1 MWRPVPPLSVASCA
15 RTPDGP
21 KEDRVLRNIAS
32 GGSCVQRG
40 WLRVMLGAVAM
51 GIGMAGAAPA
61 EENRFG
67 TGDATRASSSRA
79 ARDDAMRAIPWEQLS
94 PDARQKVQWVLANT
108 SVFRRLPIRIIQ
120 CDPDLYLFLVHN
132 PDVVVNIWEV
142 LGVSH
147 LAMRRRGPNTYQ
159 VTDDI
164 GTVGTLEFLY
174 RSRDLQLG
182 YVDGTYNGPMFGH
195 RIRGRGLMLLR
206 SHYVREADGRCLI
219 TSQLDAFMNIEPGGA
234 EFLTKTFQPVVGKI
248 ADTNFQ
254 QSLGFLACVCR
265 TAEVNQAGMT
275 RLAAKLGR
283 VPPEVRQRLAELSQ
297 LVAQR
302 ASQIA
307 LTEGDTP
314 ALDPDAPRTAERPE
328 PSLK

>member
-1 MWRPVPPLSVASCA
+1 MATMEVHRGIARIWRLSGAEFSRARGITSGVPCLVMAV
-15 RTPDGP
+15 
-21 KEDRVLRNIAS
+21 VLAFAAGR
-32 GGSCVQRG
+32 
-40 WLRVMLGAVAM
+40 AV
-51 GIGMAGAAPA
+51 GAAVSA
-61 EENRFG
+61 ADSDAY
-67 TGDATRASSSRA
+67 DATSSRA
-79 ARDDAMRAIPWEQLS
+79 ARQNAQEAIPY
-94 PDARQKVQWVLANT
+94 ARLDPQAQAKVRSVLADVT
-108 SVFRRLPIRIIQ
+108 FFRRLPIRQIQ
-120 CDPDLYLFLVHN
+120 CDPEFYLFLVQH

-147 LAMRRRGPNTYQ
+147 LAMRRHSPDTYQ

-164 GTVGTLEFLY
+164 GTVGTLEILY
-174 RSRDLQLG
+174 RSRDLQLA

-195 RIRGRGLMLLR
+195 RIRGRGIMLLR
-206 SHYVREADGRCLI
+206 SHYAREADGRCLI

-254 QSLGFLACVCR
+254 QSVGFLACLCR
-265 TAEVNQAGMT
+265 TAEVNQAGMA

-297 LVAQR
+297 LAAQR
-302 ASQIA
+302 ASQISA
-307 LTEGDTP
+307 PGDVPTF
-314 ALDPDAPRTAERPE
+314 DPDGPRTAERRG

>member
-1 MWRPVPPLSVASCA
+1 MVRS
-15 RTPDGP
+15 
-21 KEDRVLRNIAS
+21 IAS
-32 GGSCVQRG
+32 RDSCIRPR
-40 WLRVMLGAVAM
+40 WLRVMLT
-51 GIGMAGAAPA
+51 AAA
-61 EENRFG
+61 LGLVQGTWADENTFG
-67 TGDATRASSSRA
+67 PGDLTRASTSRA
-79 ARDDAMRAIPWEQLS
+79 ARDEAMRAIPWDRLR
-94 PDARQKVQWVLANT
+94 PDARQKVEWVLANT

-147 LAMRRRGPNTYQ
+147 LAMRRHSPDTYQ

-164 GTVGTLEFLY
+164 GTVGTLEILY
-174 RSRDLQLG
+174 RSRDLQLA

-195 RIRGRGLMLLR
+195 RIRGRGIMLLR
-206 SHYVREADGRCLI
+206 SHYAREADGRCLI

-254 QSLGFLACVCR
+254 QSVGFLACLCR
-265 TAEVNQAGMT
+265 TAEVNQAGMA

-297 LVAQR
+297 LAAQR
-302 ASQIA
+302 ASQISA
-307 LTEGDTP
+307 PGDVPTF
-314 ALDPDAPRTAERPE
+314 DPDGPRTAERRG